1 MSGFVEEVSQV
12 GTSRRS
18 RSRRVG
24 VGWIA
29 LTVALAVVAG
39 VGAAAGSGA
48 TAAKPAVPKPL
59 SAAAWQ
65 AVVAKAKQE
74 GTVTIYTVGA
84 PANYANLAKRF
95 KEIYGIDVVV
105 NRKVDNDLLVQINAE
120 QSTGKA
126 VADIWVPAT
135 KGIVLGAL
143 NNGWVVDA
151 VGPNFF
157 LKRFDRKK
165 LMVGKGWIPG
175 SALLGMSWNTQCF
188 PQGIKDIPDFLN
200 PAFKGKLG
208 VSDPR
213 ISPAQVDWYQW
224 LEKTYGNGIIEKL
237 AAQKP
242 RIYGSSLTAAQAVAS
257 GEICGAPQAAGSTTL
272 DLKAKGAPV
281 EYRLANKGNNWNAA
295 YIGLILKQAPHP
307 NAAQLLANFIVSPE
321 GQALHN
327 FGLGAIYKN
336 VPGTF
341 YSPPRV
347 ARSNDLA
354 PAKVKAFIERWSKL
368 FL

>member
-1 MSGFVEEVSQV
+1 V
-12 GTSRRS
+12 GTSRTS
-18 RSRRVG
+18 RPRRIG
-24 VGWIA
+24 LLSGS
-29 LTVALAVVAG
+29 LTVILAIVAAIATG
-39 VGAAAGSGA
+39 TASGTTTATPAA
-48 TAAKPAVPKPL
+48 PKPL
-59 SAAAWQ
+59 SAAAWR
-65 AVVAKAKQE
+65 AVIAKAKQE

-105 NRKVDNDLLVQINAE
+105 NRKVDNDLVVQMNAE
-120 QSTGKA
+120 HSTGKA
-126 VADIWVPAT
+126 IADVWVAAT

-143 NNGWVVDA
+143 NNKWVVDA

-157 LKRFDRKK
+157 TQRFDRTK
-165 LMVGKGWIPG
+165 LMVGKAWIPG
-175 SALLGMSWNTQCF
+175 SALLGMAWNTQCF
-188 PQGIKDIPDFLN
+188 PQGVKDIPDFAN
-200 PAFKGKLG
+200 AAFKGKLG

-213 ISPAQVDWYQW
+213 ISAAQVDWYLW

-257 GEICGAPQAAGSTTL
+257 GEICGSPQAAGSTAV
-272 DLKAKGAPV
+272 DLKSKGAPI
-281 EYRLANKGNNWNAA
+281 EYRLANKGDNWNAA
-295 YIGLILKQAPHP
+295 YLGMILKQAPHP
-307 NAAQLLANFIVSPE
+307 NAAQLLANFIASPE

-327 FGLGAIYKN
+327 FGLGAIYKD

-347 ARSNDLA
+347 ARSNDLS
-354 PAKVKAFIERWSKL
+354 PAKVKAFVERWSKL